1 MKKLL
6 PLPWQ
11 SADALLYAYRTSF
24 KSTRPTEY
32 SGGCFFMLFAPVA
45 HDAGEIG
52 LLWIC
57 IKLCSSRM
65 RTNDFAIYGGACSS
79 LENSIFPQIQI
90 YLLVGVSVIQSASWL
105 HNDVLLSCS

>member
-6 PLPWQ
+6 LPWQ

-24 KSTRPTEY
+24 KSTHHSMSAQQNIPA
-32 SGGCFFMLFAPVA
+32 GCFFMLFAPVA

-65 RTNDFAIYGGACSS
+65 RTNDFVLYMVVPAALWKIAFSPNPDLFARPSECD
-79 LENSIFPQIQI
+79 SI
-90 YLLVGVSVIQSASWL
+90 
-105 HNDVLLSCS
+105 C